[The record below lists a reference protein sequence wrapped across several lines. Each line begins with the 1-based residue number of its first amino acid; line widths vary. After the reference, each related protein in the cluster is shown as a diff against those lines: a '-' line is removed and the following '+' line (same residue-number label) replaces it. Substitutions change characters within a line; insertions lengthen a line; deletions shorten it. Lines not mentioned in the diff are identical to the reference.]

1 MGRMIAFII
10 MLIPALMA
18 GAGIKFMRDT
28 LYGIL
33 ISPFPWLWLQFLVG
47 LFFAIIGIGF
57 FAGYLLHRDRKNGR
71 VAPRFQK
78 KESEEIKH

>member
-1 MGRMIAFII
+1 MARMIAFII

-28 LYGIL
+28 LYGAL
-33 ISPFPWLWLQFLVG
+33 ISPFPGLAVQFLVG
-47 LFFAIIGIGF
+47 LIFTIIGIGF
-57 FAGYLLHRDRKNGR
+57 FAGYLLHRDRKRGR

-78 KESEEIKH
+78 DKTKEIQQ

>member
-1 MGRMIAFII
+1 MARMIAFII

-28 LYGIL
+28 LYGVL

-47 LFFAIIGIGF
+47 LIFMVIGIGF
-57 FAGYLLHRDRKNGR
+57 FAGYLLHRDRKRGR

-78 KESEEIKH
+78 KETEEVK